1 MSAFDVIHGNA
12 VVLEYSDLLAG
23 VDLTEKIA
31 EAYGADG
38 LGILTV
44 WSLVPSTFQLQDRY
58 LVFLV

>member
-1 MSAFDVIHGNA
+1 MKLEQQSERMSAFDVIHGNA

-23 VDLTEKIA
+23 VDLTDKIA

-44 WSLVPSTFQLQDRY
+44 
-58 LVFLV
+58 